1 VLKSPHCAKPQTVIG
16 HFINI
21 QTMKEFEDIVL
32 TAYIVLIGLL
42 SAILISRYW
51 YYRKTRKARTKIFS
65 EPKFIVFCRIVTVLV
80 ISILILGFVNYL
92 FILQKG
98 NLFAP
103 YWGKV
108 SVVSLLTLL
117 CISEIIY
124 NLYPL
129 PTKTNRILNIVF
141 LIPLSGFA
149 FLFTQTYLKAINHP
163 AESSSIIIELP
174 FEGTWIASGA
184 GGSGITNH
192 HDRIESQKYAID
204 IVKFGDN
211 NRLFENE
218 GIKNEDSYTFGAKVI
233 SPVNGKIVFA
243 LDTLPDVK
251 NTDKDKL
258 AGNHIIIQFQDTLF
272 VALAHLKQNSI
283 QVKQGDIVGIGQ
295 ELALVG
301 NSGNTDFP
309 HLHIHIQD
317 TETYDITTSKTFP
330 IRFRTYKRM
339 RYLFWTRQTNNFL
352 LSNDIVK
359 PN

>member
-1 VLKSPHCAKPQTVIG
+1 MVG
-16 HFINI
+16 HFK
-21 QTMKEFEDIVL
+21 THKPMKEFEDIVL
-32 TAYIVLIGLL
+32 TAYIVLIGIL

-51 YYRKTRKARTKIFS
+51 YFRRTRKARTNLFS
-65 EPKFIVFCRIVTVLV
+65 EPKFIVFCRVVT
-80 ISILILGFVNYL
+80 ILATPIFILGIVNYI

-108 SVVSLLTLL
+108 LVVSLLTLL
-117 CISEIIY
+117 CISELIY
-124 NLYPL
+124 NFYPL
-129 PTKTNRILNIVF
+129 PTKTNRILNIIF
-141 LIPLSGFA
+141 IIPLSA
-149 FLFTQTYLKAINHP
+149 LSFLFTQSYLKAIEHP
-163 AESSSIIIELP
+163 AESSSVIIELP

-184 GGSGITNH
+184 GASGLTNH
-192 HDRIESQKYAID
+192 HDRIKSQKYAID

-218 GIKNEDSYTFGAKVI
+218 GVKNEDSYTFEAKVI

-251 NTDKDKL
+251 NTDRDKL
-258 AGNHIIIQFQDTLF
+258 AGNHIIIQFQDSLF

-283 QVKQGDIVGIGQ
+283 QVKQGDIVGIGH

-317 TETYDITTSKTFP
+317 TETYGIETSKTYP
-330 IRFRTYKRM
+330 IRFRAFKRM
-339 RYLFWTRQTNNFL
+339 RYLFWARQTNNFL

-359 PN
+359 PK